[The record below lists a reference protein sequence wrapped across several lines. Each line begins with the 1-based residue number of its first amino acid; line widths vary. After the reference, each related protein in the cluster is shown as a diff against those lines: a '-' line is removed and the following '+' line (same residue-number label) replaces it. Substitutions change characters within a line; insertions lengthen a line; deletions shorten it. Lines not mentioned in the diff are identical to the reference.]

1 MYCQLYEVITLKNIS
16 NIAQIIIALGTIYS
30 IKQIKSNKEKDK
42 EIVKFIK
49 LQSNE
54 LEKRIRREVIDKY
67 FNEFVL
73 FILAKFQNKFKPF
86 DYIEDIVIKDELPF
100 SFKIRDCDIKE
111 ELEEIYN
118 FMLYHFL
125 KIHEDA
131 KYFRKKEDNQDA
143 EYFQKET
150 EKLFKLSYESDF
162 YRIINQR
169 LIIAEKK
176 YGDWRKD
183 PYLHCFVY

>member
-1 MYCQLYEVITLKNIS
+1 MS
-16 NIAQIIIALGTIYS
+16 IIRGYNVKKYIKHSTDHYRALGTIYS

-54 LEKRIRREVIDKY
+54 LEKRIRREIIDKY

-100 SFKIRDCDIKE
+100 SFKIQDCDIKE
-111 ELEEIYN
+111 ELNEIYN
-118 FMLYHFL
+118 FMLLHFF
-125 KIHEDA
+125 KINKDTE
-131 KYFRKKEDNQDA
+131 YFRKKKDNQD
-143 EYFQKET
+143 ERYYQEEKE
-150 EKLFKLSYESDF
+150 KMFKLSYESDF

-183 PYLHCFVY
+183 PCLHCFVY